1 MVAELFLLSPHG
13 PKRLPRPSEVLFGD
27 WSVPLR
33 EAFLWRVEH
42 FPEMLFV
49 LVEPSGLPAEGKK
62 QVADWLCK
70 SRECSMAV
78 ILTSP
83 WPFPAA
89 AQAQP
94 LRLNKKAEAQRIWEQ
109 QSAQVLLYQ
118 GAPGPGGAGP
128 SSGKS
133 TSIRRLCRANE
144 LDPLQC
150 HLHEGFTAK
159 DFIETEIRSAIFA
172 GQFRQVA
179 LHIDLSAYSDF
190 QVAKTFLRNLLLCQV
205 LYDASTGQMVSI
217 PLESTVHVEIGALAG
232 KRDIHAL
239 KSYATEELLHSK
251 FPEVPIDQLNLKM
264 IYPILGILGKDC
276 TNEVRNAPLRCGEEA
291 FGEVPAL
298 EDDDV
303 ELLGVAQ
310 STQATQAPVLAESP
324 AVALRLMHA
333 FLQPHPLE
341 GLGGRKLIDI
351 RPSEVEQLQ
360 RLANYGGPEL
370 EKLFHDLSPGGFEV
384 DVRRFPDPPN
394 AEGTLQAFASHFGL
408 LVRQEFTKAHED
420 LILRRVSI
428 LAAFMARSRA
438 LLLSFGMTYYVGLN
452 SEQRKLFVKTICGYF
467 EEIKAAETS
476 GSVDLPE
483 VLEEE
488 MSLYMEHI
496 DPGPGIAFTKALKEN
511 VFAIVVGIECNI
523 PVMIV
528 GMPGTGKTLAVNVA
542 TNVLRGDRSIV
553 NEIRRAAEREGTCII
568 TDFDEVLDGFYDLL
582 NLRFQRIQL
591 GDQMNLAATV
601 ASGSYSVLTPVH
613 PRFQLVV
620 SIKASDL
627 EQTPLPFLNRFEK
640 FYLTLADV
648 ASFKAFDLCHG
659 QISHQMLQN
668 YILQPVRDRLEEL
681 VQLIG
686 PASLIGYRA
695 ATMDSAILETLQN
708 QEVSEAL
715 VKLAATWQDR
725 GSIAARGPRKFESES
740 TGSLPGD
747 LSERQLADIQQQKAL
762 SRMRCHGF
770 QNAGSTCYLQACL
783 VLLTLH
789 ENLWLGKS
797 DSTISKTLHD
807 IMKRSRLNTVSMEP
821 VMLLEQE
828 LKQVGIVAGSA
839 LRMKQRLEG
848 QLPPRL
854 LPICL
859 ERWSISGSLMQKNQV
874 QLFVPLEGLELPLL
888 APSQGRLLVESSECW
903 TYNLRSF
910 VVHIGRTLDSGHYV
924 TYWRSQDGWIEI
936 NDASE
941 RSIDATTAERKAGDA
956 YLLIYEL
963 AGYQGVRTLSGHI
976 PGRQETLRQHQL
988 DAVAAIAL
996 GAAGRLMN
1004 LAPSE
1009 AVLSNMKSLP
1019 QELLRGY
1026 VLRPHT
1032 GLGSLL
1038 THMAHMD
1045 CVDRGPRCLVFTR
1058 DVLGLHDPL
1067 QREDAEIQ
1075 AMPRS
1080 RQEAIA
1086 LLESRRGKGKPLMV
1100 LCRLGATNGG
1110 DVECT
1115 HRGIDQLRRLADD
1128 RDVQGLV
1135 VVLLLPPW
1143 KLHVAA
1149 CYQAVFMQSW
1159 QIFHLDSLDD
1169 SESPG
1174 LVSSLLERS
1183 EERSSPILHHAVST
1197 VPGGST
1203 PATPSGHSFTTPV
1216 TTPVTASVTAPIHSS
1231 AEHAELYRDL
1241 WTAVGY
1247 LTPSESLRSFA
1258 EEWGGASSC
1267 AVNFMPFLGGNIH

>member
-1 MVAELFLLSPHG
+1 MFNRRCLISDVQSQFLATLQDFRTLAGIVFKHLEDATGPETTRGGLAARLGHPPVHRGCDPRGFRGSSEAGGVADGKGLLDST
-13 PKRLPRPSEVLFGD
+13 RLKKEDG
-27 WSVPLR
+27 
-33 EAFLWRVEH
+33 
-42 FPEMLFV
+42 
-49 LVEPSGLPAEGKK
+49 SGL
-62 QVADWLCK
+62 
-70 SRECSMAV
+70 R
-78 ILTSP
+78 IL
-83 WPFPAA
+83 
-89 AQAQP
+89 
-94 LRLNKKAEAQRIWEQ
+94 R
-109 QSAQVLLYQ
+109 
-118 GAPGPGGAGP
+118 
-128 SSGKS
+128 
-133 TSIRRLCRANE
+133 SI
-144 LDPLQC
+144 
-150 HLHEGFTAK
+150 G
-159 DFIETEIRSAIFA
+159 
-172 GQFRQVA
+172 
-179 LHIDLSAYSDF
+179 
-190 QVAKTFLRNLLLCQV
+190 
-205 LYDASTGQMVSI
+205 
-217 PLESTVHVEIGALAG
+217 
-232 KRDIHAL
+232 
-239 KSYATEELLHSK
+239 
-251 FPEVPIDQLNLKM
+251 
-264 IYPILGILGKDC
+264 
-276 TNEVRNAPLRCGEEA
+276 
-291 FGEVPAL
+291 
-298 EDDDV
+298 
-303 ELLGVAQ
+303 LLGG
-310 STQATQAPVLAESP
+310 APVLEVSD
-324 AVALRLMHA
+324 
-333 FLQPHPLE
+333 LQTD
-341 GLGGRKLIDI
+341 RN
-351 RPSEVEQLQ
+351 QL
-360 RLANYGGPEL
+360 
-370 EKLFHDLSPGGFEV
+370 H
-384 DVRRFPDPPN
+384 
-394 AEGTLQAFASHFGL
+394 
-408 LVRQEFTKAHED
+408 
-420 LILRRVSI
+420 
-428 LAAFMARSRA
+428 RS
-438 LLLSFGMTYYVGLN
+438 
-452 SEQRKLFVKTICGYF
+452 Q
-467 EEIKAAETS
+467 
-476 GSVDLPE
+476 
-483 VLEEE
+483 
-488 MSLYMEHI
+488 
-496 DPGPGIAFTKALKEN
+496 
-511 VFAIVVGIECNI
+511 
-523 PVMIV
+523 
-528 GMPGTGKTLAVNVA
+528 
-542 TNVLRGDRSIV
+542 IV

-828 LKQVGIVAGSA
+828 LKQVGIVAGRQQEDAATTLEGLLDHCGGLKLPLRTETRALPSHDLEDAAVKVLPQAESSEYVLRVPLQGVPRLELLLSAAVQAQVAADTELETETLGRCGDTSRDVTGTLKLPAGSA

-976 PGRQETLRQHQL
+976 PGKQETLRQHQL

-1258 EEWGGASSC
+1258 EEWLHPAAAFYRADASLQQRVEPLWALLSSPSFKVLLDHLQRIRSEGLYGVSLEQEATVVAQEIMGMKVNQNRPMLCLQTVVRNKCVEKLVSVLAAALRVFCDQGGLKQLVELGNDAVSVTEAYLQMRFASQDAWPAKLT
-1267 AVNFMPFLGGNIH
+1267 AVFLMPSSNNQYLTCFADLFEKLQECFLDVKAESPSRELQEMLQHTTAAWSKHPFCEVSERVANSGAMHASYCSYLAECLGLPKSAAKLLSKAGSIQGLEF